1 MERKAELR
9 KKEKER
15 RKLGLVGKKKRKER
29 GIWKFDQKVVQYLQ
43 LLPLH
48 HLWMGYMSELL
59 GLPAPPTGSIR
70 PGSIGSNVPSS
81 SSMHPKLL
89 KADFHG
95 AVLTVKDSKNPSLVG
110 LSGILIHETEN
121 AFKLV
126 TSKNKVKLVP
136 KENSIFT
143 FAVPAYSTLPSTF
156 QPGMPYPLP
165 GSQKEEEP
173 PNPFVPA
180 SAQIVLDVPH
190 LVFELYGNQFRFRSS
205 ERAGRKFKHKE
216 TIELWCIVNATVLV
230 TLKLSSALY
239 IRRWCFDTRV
249 APAWTSQYGPPL
261 HPHTLSRLAWYTSH
275 TKDIGSRPDDFTLAQ
290 GHLTIGC
297 TGGPAAQPYRREVA
311 KRSGWEDRG
320 INVPLWMYPSS
331 TARSRGLSAP
341 STYRITLGIGINR

>member
-1 MERKAELR
+1 MAERTIDVYAPLPFRLKQDAQKTTTTLSSTSPFTPSFVIASLTRSSDPTAIYTSRVKGRTMLLENPARDSRLKKEMERKAELR

-29 GIWKFDQKVVQYLQ
+29 GIWKFDQKVVQYSQ

-59 GLPAPPTGSIR
+59 GLPAPPTGPIR
-70 PGSIGSNVPSS
+70 PDSIGSNAPSS

-165 GSQKEEEP
+165 GSQKQEETAS
-173 PNPFVPA
+173 PFVPT

-190 LVFELYGNQFRFRSS
+190 LVFELYGNQFRFHRMRNGSRALEAIFWVQRGSS
-205 ERAGRKFKHKE
+205 
-216 TIELWCIVNATVLV
+216 
-230 TLKLSSALY
+230 
-239 IRRWCFDTRV
+239 DTRV
-249 APAWTSQYGPPL
+249 RRGDASYVLVSLTSI
-261 HPHTLSRLAWYTSH
+261 T
-275 TKDIGSRPDDFTLAQ
+275 
-290 GHLTIGC
+290 
-297 TGGPAAQPYRREVA
+297 
-311 KRSGWEDRG
+311 
-320 INVPLWMYPSS
+320 PSQACQRS
-331 TARSRGLSAP
+331 TAA
-341 STYRITLGIGINR
+341 IA